1 MDEYKEFRLAVAELL
16 VNINGWNFDFDYR
29 LTRREA
35 ETVKKVGKL
44 MRKLDMQMDLKE
56 VYEKGETNG

>member
-1 MDEYKEFRLAVAELL
+1 MDEYKEFRLALAELL
-16 VNINGWNFDFDYR
+16 VNIKGWNFDFDYR

-35 ETVKKVGKL
+35 ETIKKVGKL

>member
-1 MDEYKEFRLAVAELL
+1 MDEYKEFRLALAELL

-35 ETVKKVGKL
+35 ETIKKVGKL

>member
-35 ETVKKVGKL
+35 ETIKKVGKL
-44 MRKLDMQMDLKE
+44 MRKLDMQMDLKDIF
-56 VYEKGETNG
+56 EKGDV